1 MVTKDTLFW
10 IFILGKFLCLD
21 MLSFMNI
28 LFPILVTL
36 SLLPLNASISL
47 ISVTSDISSQFPISH
62 DIPFVSPPIIDD
74 YDFLSEPVN
83 NDSPPSLPITTR
95 HSIRNINAP
104 SYLQDYVC
112 NNIHAS
118 TYPISNYISH
128 NNLSNLHSHFIMS
141 IHSNHEHKTYIEASK
156 FDC

>member
-1 MVTKDTLFW
+1 MQAFIKMVQNQFHITP
-10 IFILGKFLCLD
+10 KFVRFDNGLEF
-21 MLSFMNI
+21 MLSTFYNSLGIIHQISCVETHQQNGRVERKHQHI
-28 LFPILVTL
+28 LNVGR
-36 SLLPLNASISL
+36 A
-47 ISVTSDISSQFPISH
+47 
-62 DIPFVSPPIIDD
+62 
-74 YDFLSEPVN
+74 FLFQSKPVN
-83 NDSPPSLPITTR
+83 HDSPPSLPITTR
-95 HSIRNINAP
+95 HSTRNINAP